1 MQESDNMGE
10 TVPFP
15 KNYAW
20 YKKEAMDCFLTGRM
34 EEAIP
39 FFERAYQLEQDEL
52 LNTNY
57 TTALYQVGDYQ
68 KAKEIADDKCS
79 FYEKEESLAIFYT
92 AILIKCHLF
101 LQAEQALL
109 FRKKKYPSKDTTEEN
124 WMAVQ
129 EMLEEE
135 RTKIELEK
143 QKKIEHLIKEAYS
156 LGNKSFAEQSTIMKE
171 LEKIPLDPFI
181 EAAEPILSN
190 PFVNGIIKAT
200 AIERLA
206 MEHVEGHFDIYWMKE
221 KRTIQ
226 PSVLTPIE
234 NNVIFQEVMSLLS
247 ERVEQDDPSLY
258 QAMVQ
263 EASLHLFMLY
273 PFIEE
278 VITSPLKW
286 VELYQK
292 RYDNFYLVASGSH
305 SDTKK
310 MEEWMHRV
318 DQELIDLG

>member
-1 MQESDNMGE
+1 MGE

-15 KNYAW
+15 KNYEW
-20 YKKEAMDCFLTGRM
+20 YRKEAMECFLTGRM
-34 EEAIP
+34 EEAVP
-39 FFERAYQLEQDEL
+39 FFEEAYRLEQDEL

-57 TTALYQVGDYQ
+57 TTALYQIGDYQ
-68 KAKEIADDKCS
+68 KAKEIADDKYS

-101 LQAEQALL
+101 LQAEQVLL
-109 FRKKKYPSKDTTEEN
+109 LRKKKYVSKDTAEEN
-124 WMAVQ
+124 WIAVQ

-135 RTKIELEK
+135 QTKIAFEK
-143 QKKIEHLIKEAYS
+143 QKKIQYLIKESYS
-156 LGNKSFAEQSTIMKE
+156 LGNKSFAEQSAIMKE
-171 LEKIPLDPFI
+171 LEEIPLEPFI
-181 EAAEPILSN
+181 EAVKPILSN

-206 MEHVEGHFDIYWMKE
+206 VEHVAGCFDIYWMKE

-226 PSVLTPIE
+226 PTILTSIE
-234 NNVIFQEVMSLLS
+234 NHKIVQKVMSLLS
-247 ERVEQDDPSLY
+247 ERVEQNDPSLY

-263 EASLHLFMLY
+263 EASLHFFMLY
-273 PFIEE
+273 PFIDE

-292 RYDNFYLVASGSH
+292 RYDNFYQVNSESN

-310 MEEWMHRV
+310 MEEWMHKI
-318 DQELIDLG
+318 DQELIDLN

>member
-1 MQESDNMGE
+1 MGE

-15 KNYAW
+15 KNYEW
-20 YKKEAMDCFLTGRM
+20 YKKEAMGCFLSGRM

-39 FFERAYQLEQDEL
+39 FFEEAYQLEQDEL

-68 KAKEIADDKCS
+68 KAKEIADDKYA

-109 FRKKKYPSKDTTEEN
+109 FRKKKYVSKDSAEEN
-124 WMAVQ
+124 WIAVQ

-135 RTKIELEK
+135 QAKIELEK
-143 QKKIEHLIKEAYS
+143 QKKIHQLIKESYS
-156 LGNKSFAEQSTIMKE
+156 LGNKSFAEQSAIMKE
-171 LEKIPLDPFI
+171 LEDIPLDPFI
-181 EAAEPILSN
+181 EAVGPILSN

-206 MEHVEGHFDIYWMKE
+206 VEHVQGHFDIYWMKE

-226 PSVLTPIE
+226 PTVLTSIE
-234 NNVIFQEVMSLLS
+234 DHVIVQKVMSLLS
-247 ERVEQDDPSLY
+247 ERVEQNDPSLY

-263 EASLHLFMLY
+263 EASLHFFMLY
-273 PFIEE
+273 PFIDE
-278 VITSPLKW
+278 VITSPQKW

-292 RYDNFYLVASGSH
+292 RYDSFYQVNSELHADSQE
-305 SDTKK
+305 
-310 MEEWMHRV
+310 MEEWMHKI
-318 DQELIDLG
+318 DQELIDLN